1 MPTTFEEYVARA
13 LVVKIDGR
21 TQQAP
26 LNPDAVANLYTEP
39 YDQVSF
45 ILRAESQRL
54 RKTDNYSF
62 LSVGVP
68 KSPDKSIGYDSLA
81 DLVVN
86 MDALRKSAQIEP
98 VQLLAQLHENAV
110 YERDLRNNLRRN
122 MQNTLMVC
130 AENPLDTQIREILDD
145 DSNLEKL
152 SDKRIP
158 SKDQP
163 GKLLKLPEFFPHID
177 QKYDKNGRGTS
188 FIVAKKDKDRFLL
201 LTSAHVL
208 RSIRAQVHG
217 PAAAPWSPQN
227 LHQHNKSN
235 LIFRVYIQYPCNIKV
250 KNPYCIEELKFAVH
264 PTNPGFYLE
273 IQSQAGDL
281 NADWALI
288 EVVPLGLLPS
298 LINTAPGLS
307 AYRAIVPT
315 PISPERPK
323 CGDVIYAMGH
333 PFGLPLKLSWD
344 GLVFRTKQDTF
355 WSKLVSYTGN
365 SGSPVFNRNHELVG
379 IISGPDDYRY
389 DIFDD
394 YIMPEIFLHGN
405 KGVRTNML
413 APLAP
418 LIEAWKN
425 GQPLSNMLSPGS
437 IKLSSQN
444 QHAMAVHTNA
454 TMFTIYGLLVKDDN
468 DNYKLYYVIPL
479 PAGYR
484 PGAITSL
491 GQLSNGLE
499 GTQYQI
505 CVELDNGQKTDA
517 YHAGVIDL
525 GQRLPQNYLV
535 VLKLQECWE
544 GGVEH
549 NGFEISNHNQIPTVV
564 NSGTIL
570 SKHPYLASIK
580 EGNGNAHLK
589 VLVHVPEG
597 ESGAHTSTTPAPT
610 NGGDYKGQIDLTP
623 SDEDAGNPGGWI
635 SPSLANLRVVASPT
649 DQQTHEITVNDK
661 DKKTSTKIP
670 IRKRIV
676 HPTDWDI

>member
-1 MPTTFEEYVARA
+1 MPTNFEKYVAGA
-13 LVVKIDGR
+13 VVLKTGERIR
-21 TQQAP
+21 QAP

-62 LSVGVP
+62 FYYRDP
-68 KSPDKSIGYDSLA
+68 ESPDKLIGYDSIA

-98 VQLLAQLHENAV
+98 AQLLAQLDENAV
-110 YERDLRNNLRRN
+110 YDRDLRNNLRRN
-122 MQNTLMVC
+122 IQNTLMVC
-130 AENPLDTQIREILDD
+130 AENPYAHDAPSE
-145 DSNLEKL
+145 EKL

-177 QKYDKNGRGTS
+177 QKYDKNSRGTS
-188 FIVAKKDKDRFLL
+188 FIVAKKDDYRFLL

-217 PAAAPWSPQN
+217 PAAAPWSPLR
-227 LHQHNKSN
+227 LHQHNLYN
-235 LIFRVYIQYPCNIKV
+235 LMFRVYIQYPCDIKD
-250 KNPYCIEELKFAVH
+250 KDPGCIEELKFAVDR
-264 PTNPGFYLE
+264 TNPGFYLE

-288 EVVPLGLLPS
+288 EVVPLGLLPFPNET
-298 LINTAPGLS
+298 LDLD
-307 AYRAIVPT
+307 AYRAIEPT

-425 GQPLSNMLSPGS
+425 GQPLPNMLSPGS

-444 QHAMAVHTNA
+444 QHAMAVYNNA

-468 DNYKLYYVIPL
+468 DDYKLYYVIPL
-479 PAGYR
+479 PEGYR

-491 GQLSNGLE
+491 GQLSNGLH

-505 CVELDNGQKTDA
+505 CVEPDNEQKTGA
-517 YHAGVIDL
+517 YHAGVINL
-525 GQRLPQNYLV
+525 GPELSPNDWV
-535 VLKLQECWE
+535 VLKLQECWD
-544 GGVEH
+544 GGVER
-549 NGFEISNHNQIPTVV
+549 NGFEIRKHDQIPTVV

-580 EGNGNAHLK
+580 EGNGDARLE
-589 VLVHVPEG
+589 VLVHVPVG
-597 ESGAHTSTTPAPT
+597 ESGAHTSTTPEPT

-635 SPSLANLRVVASPT
+635 FPIDANGLVVASPT
-649 DQQTHEITVNDK
+649 DQQTHEITVNDNG
-661 DKKTSTKIP
+661 KKTSTKIP